1 MTDQTRAETMQFQ
14 TEVNQLLNLMIHS
27 LYSNREIFLREL
39 ISNASDALDKRRF
52 AGLTDPL
59 LIEGQGN
66 PEIEIAFDSEAKT
79 LTITDN
85 GIGMTRED
93 VIENIGT
100 IAKSGTKAF
109 LEKLEADQ
117 KNASQLIGQFGVGFY
132 SAFIVAKEIELT
144 TRRAGEPADSATYW
158 RSEGQG
164 EFTIAPTNREKAG
177 TTVTL
182 HMRDEDVDLLN
193 EWSIKEIVKK
203 YSDHIAYPIMMAVE
217 KPIMPKEGEE
227 NSELKTERVIEQI
240 NSAESLWQRE
250 RSEVS
255 DEEYIAFYK
264 ELTNDYTDPLTWSHN
279 RVEGNTSYTS
289 LLYVP
294 AVAPRGLWDQEVK
307 YGIDLYVQRVF
318 IMEGSDKLIP
328 RYLRFMQGVVD
339 TQDLPLNIS
348 REILQSSKTIDT
360 IRQGLTRRSLTML
373 ESLTQD
379 ETKYQTFWK
388 QFGRVIKEGL
398 GEDFSNREK
407 IASLLRFASTVTDEE
422 VVSLKAYKERMQ
434 EGQDKIYYIT
444 ADSLNTA
451 KNSPHLEIFK
461 SKGIEVLL
469 MTDVIDDWM
478 TGFLHE
484 FDGTEMVNVAKG
496 DVKLDGE
503 TAEEKDQTEALSEVD
518 QKLVDRVKEVL
529 GDRVESVKISKR
541 LTDSA
546 SVLVRNEHAL
556 SGHFEKMLRE
566 AGHDVPTMKPWL
578 EINPK
583 HPLLQALAE
592 DKNSNESEDI
602 AMLIYEEALLLEG
615 AQLENPSEF
624 VARLNRLMKEKIA

>member
-1 MTDQTRAETMQFQ
+1 MTKQTQAETMQFQ

-52 AGLTDPL
+52 EGLTETS
-59 LIEGQGN
+59 LIDGQGS
-66 PEIEIAFDSEAKT
+66 PAIDIAFDKAAKT

-85 GIGMTRED
+85 GIGMSREE
-93 VIENIGT
+93 VIDNIGT

-109 LEKLEADQ
+109 LDRLEADQ

-132 SAFIVAKEIELT
+132 SAFIVAHEIELT
-144 TRRAGEPADSATYW
+144 TRKAGTDADSAVHW
-158 RSEGQG
+158 ASKGEG
-164 EFTIAPTNREKAG
+164 EFTLTNTSKDSAG
-177 TTVTL
+177 TTITL
-182 HMRDEDVDLLN
+182 HMREDDLDLLN
-193 EWSIKEIVKK
+193 EWSLKEIIKK

-217 KPIMPKEGEE
+217 KSVAPEEGSEE
-227 NSELKTERVIEQI
+227 TEVKTEWVIEQV

-250 RSEVS
+250 RSDIK
-255 DEEYIAFYK
+255 DEEYEAFYK
-264 ELTNDYTDPLTWSHN
+264 ELTNDFENPLSWSHN

-294 AVAPRGLWDQEVK
+294 AVAPRGMWDQEVK
-307 YGIDLYVQRVF
+307 YGIDLFVQRVF

-328 RYLRFMQGVVD
+328 RYLRFIQGVVD

-348 REILQSSKTIDT
+348 REILQNSKTIDT
-360 IRQGLTRRSLTML
+360 IRQGLTRRSLSML
-373 ESLTQD
+373 ESLSND
-379 ETKYQTFWK
+379 EEKYAKFWK
-388 QFGRVIKEGL
+388 EFGRVLKEGL

-407 IASLLRFASTVTDEE
+407 IAGLLRFASTVTDEE
-422 VVSLKAYKERMQ
+422 SVSFKAYKERMP

-461 SKGIEVLL
+461 SKGIEVIL

-496 DVKLDGE
+496 DVNLDG
-503 TAEEKDQTEALSEVD
+503 AEKDDPEAEKAVSETDV
-518 QKLVDRVKEVL
+518 KLIDRLTTAL

-546 SVLVRNEHAL
+546 SVLVRNEQAL

-583 HPLLQALAE
+583 HPLLVMLEETNDEALTA
-592 DKNSNESEDI
+592 DI
-602 AMLIYEEALLLEG
+602 SMLVYEEALLLEG
-615 AQLENPSEF
+615 AQLDNPSEF
-624 VARLNRLMKEKIA
+624 VARLNRLMNRK

>member
-1 MTDQTRAETMQFQ
+1 MTKETHAETMQFQ

-52 AGLTDPL
+52 EGLTDSK
-59 LIEGQGN
+59 LIDGQGT
-66 PEIEIAFDSEAKT
+66 PQIDLAFDKEAKT

-85 GIGMTRED
+85 GIGMTREE

-109 LEKLEADQ
+109 LERLEADQ

-132 SAFIVAKEIELT
+132 SAFIVAHEIELI
-144 TRRAGEPADSATYW
+144 TRKAGTDQSEATHW
-158 RSEGQG
+158 QSKGEG
-164 EFTIAPTNREKAG
+164 EFTLTQTARDRAG
-177 TTVTL
+177 TTVIL
-182 HMRDEDVDLLN
+182 HMREDDLDLLN
-193 EWSIKEIVKK
+193 EWSIRDIVKK
-203 YSDHIAYPIMMAVE
+203 YSDHIAYPIMMGVE
-217 KPIMPKEGEE
+217 KPIPPKEGEE
-227 NSELKTERVIEQI
+227 ADDLKHEIVIEQI

-250 RSEVS
+250 RSEIS

-264 ELTNDYTDPLTWSHN
+264 ELTHDYTDPLSWSHN
-279 RVEGNTSYTS
+279 RVEGNTTYTS

-328 RYLRFMQGVVD
+328 RYLRFIQGVVD

-348 REILQSSKTIDT
+348 REILQNSRTIDT
-360 IRQGLTRRSLTML
+360 IRQGLTRRSLSML
-373 ESLTQD
+373 ETLSQD
-379 ETKYQTFWK
+379 GEKYQKFWGA
-388 QFGRVIKEGL
+388 FGRVLKEGL

-407 IASLLRFASTVTDEE
+407 IANLLRFASTTTDEE
-422 VVSLKAYKERMQ
+422 TVSLKAYKERMQ

-461 SKGIEVLL
+461 SKGIEVIL

-484 FDGTEMVNVAKG
+484 FDGTPMVNVAKG
-496 DVKLDGE
+496 DIELDKE
-503 TAEEKDQTEALSEVD
+503 QEAEEKPAANEEEV
-518 QKLVDRVKEVL
+518 KLIDRVQKVL

-556 SGHFEKMLRE
+556 SGHFEKMLKE
-566 AGHDVPTMKPWL
+566 AGHDVPSVKPWL

-583 HPLLQALAE
+583 HPLLVKLSKTDDAKVE
-592 DKNSNESEDI
+592 EDI
-602 AMLIYEEALLLEG
+602 AMLVYEEAQLLEG
-615 AQLENPSEF
+615 AQLDNPSEF
-624 VARLNRLMKEKIA
+624 VARLNRLMNA

>member
-1 MTDQTRAETMQFQ
+1 MTKQTQAETMQFQ

-52 AGLTDPL
+52 EGLTETS
-59 LIEGQGN
+59 LIDGQGS
-66 PEIEIAFDSEAKT
+66 PAIDIAFDKAAKT

-85 GIGMTRED
+85 GIGMSREE

-109 LEKLEADQ
+109 LDRLEADQ

-132 SAFIVAKEIELT
+132 SAFIVAHEIELT
-144 TRRAGEPADSATYW
+144 TRKAGTDADSAVHW
-158 RSEGQG
+158 ASKGEG
-164 EFTIAPTNREKAG
+164 EFTLTNASKDSAG
-177 TTVTL
+177 TTITL
-182 HMRDEDVDLLN
+182 HMREDDLDLLN
-193 EWSIKEIVKK
+193 EWSLKEIIKK

-217 KPIMPKEGEE
+217 KTVAPEEGSEE
-227 NSELKTERVIEQI
+227 TEVKTEWVIEQV

-250 RSEVS
+250 RSDIK
-255 DEEYIAFYK
+255 DEEYEAFYK
-264 ELTNDYTDPLTWSHN
+264 ELTNDFENPLSWSHN

-294 AVAPRGLWDQEVK
+294 AVAPRGMWDQEVK
-307 YGIDLYVQRVF
+307 YGIDLFVQRVF

-328 RYLRFMQGVVD
+328 RYLRFIQGVVD

-348 REILQSSKTIDT
+348 REILQNSKTIDT
-360 IRQGLTRRSLTML
+360 IRQGLTRRSLSML
-373 ESLTQD
+373 ESLSND
-379 ETKYQTFWK
+379 EEKYAKFWK
-388 QFGRVIKEGL
+388 EFGRVLKEGL

-407 IASLLRFASTVTDEE
+407 IAGLLRFASTVTDEE
-422 VVSLKAYKERMQ
+422 SVSFKAYKERMP

-461 SKGIEVLL
+461 SKGIEVIL

-496 DVKLDGE
+496 DVNLDG
-503 TAEEKDQTEALSEVD
+503 AEKDDPEAEKAVSETDV
-518 QKLVDRVKEVL
+518 KLIDRLTTAL

-546 SVLVRNEHAL
+546 SVLVRNEQAL

-583 HPLLQALAE
+583 HPLLVMLEGTNDEALTA
-592 DKNSNESEDI
+592 DI
-602 AMLIYEEALLLEG
+602 SMLVYEEALLLEG
-615 AQLENPSEF
+615 AQLDNPSEF
-624 VARLNRLMKEKIA
+624 VARLNRLMNRK

>member
-1 MTDQTRAETMQFQ
+1 MTKHTQPETMQFQ

-52 AGLTDPL
+52 EGLTDAKV
-59 LIEGQGN
+59 IEGQGN
-66 PEIEIAFDSEAKT
+66 PAIDIAFDKDAKT
-79 LTITDN
+79 FTISDN
-85 GIGMTRED
+85 GIGMTRAE
-93 VIENIGT
+93 VIDNIGT

-109 LEKLEADQ
+109 IEKLEADQ

-132 SAFIVAKEIELT
+132 SAFIVAHEIELT
-144 TRRAGEPADSATYW
+144 TRKAGSNSDEATFW
-158 RSEGQG
+158 SSKGEG
-164 EFTIAPTNREKAG
+164 EFTLADTTKESAG
-177 TTVTL
+177 TTITL
-182 HMRDEDVDLLN
+182 HMRDEDIDLLN
-193 EWSIKEIVKK
+193 EWKIKEIVKK
-203 YSDHIAYPIMMAVE
+203 YSDHIAYPIMMSVE

-227 NSELKTERVIEQI
+227 DTELKTECVIEQI

-250 RSEVS
+250 RSEIKE
-255 DEEYIAFYK
+255 EEYTEFYK
-264 ELTNDYTDPLTWSHN
+264 ELTHDYEAPLAWSHN

-294 AVAPRGLWDQEVK
+294 SVAPQGLWDQEVK

-318 IMEGSDKLIP
+318 IMDGSDKLIP
-328 RYLRFMQGVVD
+328 RYLRFVQGIVD

-348 REILQSSKTIDT
+348 REILQNSKTIDT
-360 IRQGLTRRSLTML
+360 IRQGLTRRTLSML
-373 ESLTQD
+373 ESLSND
-379 ETKYQTFWK
+379 EVKYQTFWN
-388 QFGRVIKEGL
+388 QFGRVLKEGL
-398 GEDFSNREK
+398 GEDYSNREK
-407 IASLLRFASTVTDEE
+407 IAGLLRFASTVTDEE
-422 VVSLKAYKERMQ
+422 IVSLKAYKERMI

-469 MTDVIDDWM
+469 MTDVVDDWM

-496 DVKLDGE
+496 
-503 TAEEKDQTEALSEVD
+503 EVD
-518 QKLVDRVKEVL
+518 LGDKSDEKESEKAITEEEVKIVERMKEAL
-529 GDRVESVKISKR
+529 GDRVENVKISKR

-566 AGHDVPTMKPWL
+566 AGHDIPNMKPWL

-583 HPLLQALAE
+583 HPLLVMLE
-592 DKNSNESEDI
+592 ETKDSIVEKDI
-602 AMLIYEEALLLEG
+602 ALLVYEEALLLEG
-615 AQLENPSEF
+615 AQLDNPSEF
-624 VARLNRLMKEKIA
+624 VARLNRLMNRK